1 LLGTLFGVGLGIVLG
16 QGAVRAVT
24 QTINDLF
31 FVLTV
36 RGVQIPPLS
45 LIKGVLIG
53 LLATIASAAPPAW
66 EAASVPPR
74 EALSRANLE
83 VKAGRTVIGLALAG
97 AVLILVGVGALAL
110 PLTDLTI
117 SFSGT
122 FAVIVGFA
130 MLTPLAMKGLMRL
143 VAPWSVRIG
152 GALGRMAPR
161 GVVGA
166 LSRTSVAVAALMVA
180 VSVTIGISLMVSSF
194 RHTVVVWLEHTL
206 RGDIYLT
213 APEGASRSRT
223 FIVDPVVLDLLE
235 SWPGVERVD
244 SVRTVEVESPL
255 GPVQVSAIQN
265 PSAGSE
271 RLFLAADGSP
281 QDAWAAVEDGA
292 VIVSEPFARRHN
304 IPHHGGEVT
313 LYTVDGPHI
322 FSVVGIYYDYG
333 STQGTVMMAQAVY
346 RDLWGDDAI
355 TGVALRLA
363 PGADV
368 DAITRDLRGAIAP
381 LQRLSVQPNRAF
393 RDEVLVIFD
402 RTFAITGALNLLAML
417 VAFVGVLSALL
428 SLQLEKQRELG
439 IMRAVG
445 LTVRQLW
452 GLVMLECGLM
462 GAVAGLLAMPTGF
475 VLSLILVYIIN
486 RRSFGW
492 TLQMQVTP
500 GPFIWALAVAVV
512 AALLAGIYPA
522 RRMSR
527 MVTSEAIRFE

>member
-1 LLGTLFGVGLGIVLG
+1 
-16 QGAVRAVT
+16 
-24 QTINDLF
+24 
-31 FVLTV
+31 
-36 RGVQIPPLS
+36 
-45 LIKGVLIG
+45 
-53 LLATIASAAPPAW
+53 
-66 EAASVPPR
+66 
-74 EALSRANLE
+74 
-83 VKAGRTVIGLALAG
+83 
-97 AVLILVGVGALAL
+97 
-110 PLTDLTI
+110 
-117 SFSGT
+117 
-122 FAVIVGFA
+122 
-130 MLTPLAMKGLMRL
+130 
-143 VAPWSVRIG
+143 
-152 GALGRMAPR
+152 
-161 GVVGA
+161 
-166 LSRTSVAVAALMVA
+166 
-180 VSVTIGISLMVSSF
+180 
-194 RHTVVVWLEHTL
+194 
-206 RGDIYLT
+206 
-213 APEGASRSRT
+213 
-223 FIVDPVVLDLLE
+223 
-235 SWPGVERVD
+235 
-244 SVRTVEVESPL
+244 
-255 GPVQVSAIQN
+255 
-265 PSAGSE
+265 
-271 RLFLAADGSP
+271 
-281 QDAWAAVEDGA
+281 
-292 VIVSEPFARRHN
+292 
-304 IPHHGGEVT
+304 
-313 LYTVDGPHI
+313 
-322 FSVVGIYYDYG
+322 
-333 STQGTVMMAQAVY
+333 MMAQAVY

-368 DAITRDLRGAIAP
+368 EGITRDLRGAIAP